1 MKPEIRTFINEIP
14 NVYLIVDND
23 KDKLKVAWNFGLTRE
38 QQIKYP
44 LEELSFEKIIEA
56 EDINLDD
63 YRNNLETKIETEFR
77 IITLYVNMH
86 LSNFEDKIPFTSAL
100 KNKISNSKKYL
111 EKQVIRKDSFEA
123 LPSKVLQISLSELE
137 NSLNLIE
144 SDQMSS
150 EREIW
155 ENFFTNQINYINFKK
170 YISSFIVNEYTDY
183 SFLFQKML
191 KKKFIYKIKHKE
203 FMKWLRK
210 HEFITQRIF
219 EKIASYPNLKSLNKS
234 YSVARE
240 NNFNKTFGL

>member
-1 MKPEIRTFINEIP
+1 MKPEIRTFIDEIP

-23 KDKLKVAWNFGLTRE
+23 EDRLKVAWNFGLTRE

-219 EKIASYPNLKSLNKS
+219 NKLDSYKSLKSLPKS

>member
-1 MKPEIRTFINEIP
+1 MKPEIRTFIDEIP

-23 KDKLKVAWNFGLTRE
+23 EDRLKVAWNFGLTRE

-63 YRNNLETKIETEFR
+63 YRINLETKIETEFR
-77 IITLYVNMH
+77 VICENIKLR
-86 LSNFEDKIPFTSAL
+86 LSYIDDKIPFTSAL

-150 EREIW
+150 ESEIW
-155 ENFFTNQINYINFKK
+155 ENFFTEQIHYFNFKK
-170 YISSFIVNEYTDY
+170 YISSFIVDEYTDY
-183 SFLFQKML
+183 SFLYRKMIG
-191 KKKFIYKIKHKE
+191 KKFIYYIKHKK

-219 EKIASYPNLKSLNKS
+219 DKLDSCSSFKTLPKC